1 MNVMQPELVLLR
13 FGELTLKGKN
23 RSRFEDMIVS
33 HIRNQTREY
42 PQMRIVKT
50 YGRVYIELNG
60 APYEEVAEQL
70 KKVFGL
76 RSFSPVLRAEVD
88 LADIQQKA
96 LHVMQNLPEK
106 PRTFKVS
113 ARRSYKNFPYNSL
126 EINKHVSGYVL
137 SRTPELKADVH
148 HPEVELWVEVR
159 QEGVYVFSEI
169 VYGLGGFPL
178 GSNGKAMLMLS
189 GGIDSPVAGWQAMR
203 RGLRIEAV
211 HFHSYPY
218 TSERAKQKVIDL
230 TYKLCE
236 YAGEIRLHI
245 VPFTNI
251 QTGLKEEV
259 PENLL
264 ITLMRR
270 AMFRITE
277 QLAEKRGALAII
289 TGESLGQVA
298 SQTLSSLYTIEHAV
312 RMPVL
317 RPLITTDKLDII
329 RTAEQIDTYDIS
341 ILPYED
347 CCTIF
352 QPRNPSTNP
361 KLPFVEK
368 VERGLSWMDERI
380 EEAVEQTEMMIIRRG
395 ERNEENLD
403 SLF

>member
-1 MNVMQPELVLLR
+1 MQPELILLR
-13 FGELTLKGKN
+13 FGELTLKGRN
-23 RSRFEDMIVS
+23 RTRFEDMVIS
-33 HIRNQTREY
+33 HIRNLTREH
-42 PQMRIVKT
+42 PQMKIVKT
-50 YGRVYIELNG
+50 YGRVYIQLNDV
-60 APYEEVAEQL
+60 PYEAVSEQL
-70 KKVFGL
+70 KKVYGL
-76 RSFSPVLRAEVD
+76 RSFSPVLRAE
-88 LADIQQKA
+88 LELEDIRRKA
-96 LHVMQNLPEK
+96 LLVMHTLSEK

-113 ARRSYKNFPYNSL
+113 ARRSYKDFPYNSMEL
-126 EINKHVSGYVL
+126 NQLVSGYVL
-137 SRTPELKADVH
+137 SHTPDLKVDVH
-148 HPEVELWVEVR
+148 HPEIELWVEVR

-236 YAGEIRLHI
+236 YAPEIRLHI
-245 VPFTNI
+245 VPFTKI
-251 QTGLKEEV
+251 QTGLREDA
-259 PENLL
+259 PEKLM

-277 QLAEKRGALAII
+277 RLAEQHDALAII

-298 SQTLSSLYTIEHAV
+298 SQTLSSLNTIERAV
-312 RMPVL
+312 SMPIL

-329 RTAEQIDTYDIS
+329 RIAEQIDTYDIS

-361 KLPFVEK
+361 NLAL
-368 VERGLSWMDERI
+368 VERVEGGLAWLEERI
-380 EEAVEQTEMMIIRRG
+380 TEAVQDTELMIIRRG
-395 ERNEENLD
+395 EQYTRSEDE
-403 SLF
+403 LF